1 MCERTRW
8 RGTRPKNYEAQTV
21 DNIHRNRFCTSWLW
35 IILNFKPTMM
45 KINYLNIFFL
55 AVVSAMLMSSCASVK
70 PCGEP
75 YTGGQ
80 QTFQSKKF
88 KQAVHE
94 RDSLC
99 GRTADLEGV
108 LASTEKDL
116 RDTKDDLSASE
127 KKAAYLTEDL
137 AAAKKA
143 YDQLKLSSGAQ
154 VAGLSTDLA
163 GKQQE
168 LAEKEAL
175 LKNREER
182 LKMLE
187 EILAKQDELM
197 NALSDRVKKA
207 LMGFDSDELS
217 VEMRDGKVYV
227 SMSDKLLFKSG
238 SAAVEPK
245 GVEAVQKI
253 AEVMEKNLDINMAIE
268 GHTDSLPIKTNRFK
282 DNWDLSVARSVS
294 VVRLLQNGGVDP
306 QRVTASG
313 KGEFSPIGDNTTKD
327 GRAKNRRTEIVLTP
341 KLNELL
347 QLLGQYDR

>member
-1 MCERTRW
+1 
-8 RGTRPKNYEAQTV
+8 
-21 DNIHRNRFCTSWLW
+21 
-35 IILNFKPTMM
+35 MM
-45 KINYLNIFFL
+45 KTNYLNIFFL
-55 AVVSAMLMSSCASVK
+55 SIVSTVLMSSCASVK

-75 YTGGQ
+75 YTDGQ

-88 KQAVHE
+88 KEAVHE

-99 GRTADLEGV
+99 ERTADLEGV
-108 LASTEKDL
+108 LKATEKDL
-116 RDTKDDLSASE
+116 AASQ
-127 KKAAYLTEDL
+127 KKAAGLTDDL
-137 AAAKKA
+137 AASTKA

-163 GKQQE
+163 KKQQE
-168 LAEKEAL
+168 LAAKEEL

-197 NALSDRVKKA
+197 NTLSERVKKA

-227 SMSDKLLFKSG
+227 SMSDKLLFR
-238 SAAVEPK
+238 SASATVEPK
-245 GVEAVQKI
+245 GVEALQKI
-253 AEVMEKNLDINMAIE
+253 AEVMQKNTDINMAIE
-268 GHTDSLPIKTNRFK
+268 GHTDSIPIKTTRFK

-294 VVRLLQNGGVDP
+294 VVRLLQDGGVAP

-313 KGEFSPIGDNTTKD
+313 KGEFSPIADNSTKE

-341 KLNELL
+341 KLNELMK
-347 QLLGQYDR
+347 LLGQYDR

>member
-1 MCERTRW
+1 
-8 RGTRPKNYEAQTV
+8 
-21 DNIHRNRFCTSWLW
+21 
-35 IILNFKPTMM
+35 MM